1 METSTFLWIVSLVL
15 IVTGYAGLVI
25 PALPGI
31 VFIFAGFLTAAWAE
45 NFVYVGWGTISVLGL
60 LAGLAFLLD
69 AVAGLVGA
77 KRFGAGRS
85 GLTGAAIGTFVGM
98 FFGIPGIVAGPF
110 LGAVIGE
117 LFARKGFRD
126 AGFAGLGT
134 WLGLA
139 AGAAVKIAIGFAMA
153 GVFLFARFL

>member
-1 METSTFLWIVSLVL
+1 MELIVLLRIIAAVL
-15 IVTGYAGLVI
+15 LVTGYAGLVI

-31 VFIFAGFLTAAWAE
+31 VLIFAGFVAAAWAE
-45 NFVYVGWGTISVLGL
+45 EFAYVGWGTLSVLGL
-60 LAGLAFLLD
+60 LTGLAYLLD
-69 AVAGLVGA
+69 IAAGLVGA